1 MLRLTNLKLPLD
13 HPADALPAAICARLG
28 IAPDALRTFTVF
40 RRGYDARKRGA
51 ISLIYTLE
59 LEVAD
64 EAALLARHADSRD
77 LQVAPDARYHPIAPA
92 TRRPEHR
99 PIVIGF
105 GPCGIFA
112 ALILAEA

>member
-13 HPADALPAAICARLG
+13 HAADALPVAICARLG
-28 IAPDALRTFTVF
+28 IARDVLRNFTVF

-51 ISLIYTLE
+51 IMLIYTLE
-59 LEVAD
+59 LEVA
-64 EAALLARHADSRD
+64 
-77 LQVAPDARYHPIAPA
+77 PDTRYHPIAPA
-92 TRRPEHR
+92 TGQPEHR

-112 ALILAEA
+112 ALILAEAGLAPIVLERG